1 MLLKKGIW
9 IGLVVLLLLAAGGYA
24 YYRFVYL
31 PGHTLVEE
39 QQIKTGQ
46 VLQGDVI
53 VAVSGSGTL
62 SPATET
68 ELGFEAGG
76 YLDEIL
82 VAVGDEVKAG
92 DVLARLKTDD
102 LELAVADA
110 EIALRLQDMTMAD
123 QLEEASEAELASAE
137 AAVTSARSA
146 LAVAQL
152 EYDSSQNSD
161 MDEAV
166 RSYLIKYEYS
176 VDQFYELDSNGADDD
191 DLADAWNEWAT
202 SEYDLNDYLKL
213 AQMEELDAANNV
225 DQAANNLVQAQER
238 LELLQAGVTT
248 DTVLS
253 AQLKLDRAQLVL
265 DEANSDLAAAELQAP
280 FDGTVVAVGAQD
292 GEYVGT
298 GSFITLADLEAPLLQ
313 FWVEESDMS
322 GVAVG
327 NKMEIVFEGLP
338 DDVFAGVVTQVEIEL
353 VTVQQ
358 TLALQAWASI
368 DTMGHSATLLS
379 GMNADADVISAEV
392 RDVLLVPLE
401 ALRTLG
407 TGQYA
412 VMVVHDDGEM
422 ELRMVEVGL
431 KDFVYA
437 EVISGLELGEVV
449 SLGVEQAVTAV
460 EAEMPALPGGA
471 GGFLMGGGGP
481 GGR

>member
-1 MLLKKGIW
+1 
-9 IGLVVLLLLAAGGYA
+9 
-24 YYRFVYL
+24 
-31 PGHTLVEE
+31 
-39 QQIKTGQ
+39 
-46 VLQGDVI
+46 
-53 VAVSGSGTL
+53 
-62 SPATET
+62 
-68 ELGFEAGG
+68 
-76 YLDEIL
+76 
-82 VAVGDEVKAG
+82 
-92 DVLARLKTDD
+92 
-102 LELAVADA
+102 
-110 EIALRLQDMTMAD
+110 
-123 QLEEASEAELASAE
+123 
-137 AAVTSARSA
+137 
-146 LAVAQL
+146 
-152 EYDSSQNSD
+152 
-161 MDEAV
+161 
-166 RSYLIKYEYS
+166 
-176 VDQFYELDSNGADDD
+176 
-191 DLADAWNEWAT
+191 
-202 SEYDLNDYLKL
+202 
-213 AQMEELDAANNV
+213 
-225 DQAANNLVQAQER
+225 
-238 LELLQAGVTT
+238 
-248 DTVLS
+248 
-253 AQLKLDRAQLVL
+253 
-265 DEANSDLAAAELQAP
+265 
-280 FDGTVVAVGAQD
+280 
-292 GEYVGT
+292 
-298 GSFITLADLEAPLLQ
+298 
-313 FWVEESDMS
+313 
-322 GVAVG
+322 
-327 NKMEIVFEGLP
+327 VFEGLP

>member
-1 MLLKKGIW
+1 MLRKKGVW

-265 DEANSDLAAAELQAP
+265 DEAKSDLAAAELQAP